1 MNSCYLAL
9 EEGPIRKTLYPLR
22 GETWIGRSPDN
33 AINLEDPL
41 VSRHHAKVNCQNGI
55 WLVED
60 LGSANGIISEGNRVD
75 KMVLTSGD
83 VFQIGETT
91 FRFIEKEI
99 QKGSDQLF
107 QTVEILSST
116 LEEHDLLAA
125 EGGSESWQERF
136 QKAID
141 TIQFLSF
148 MNEAERKRLMDTGT
162 LYLFNAGESI
172 IREGDSDRSI
182 YIILDGRVRVFTKDS
197 KDEDFE
203 LAVLGPREF
212 FGEVSFLTGKPRS
225 SSVASLENS
234 VLIEFTHA
242 SMEEL
247 VREHPLVK
255 KALSEYCRDRLA
267 DLEEKRARGR
277 IGAEQA

>member
-41 VSRHHAKVNCQNGI
+41 VSRHHAKVNCQDGI

-75 KMVLTSGD
+75 KMILTSGD

-99 QKGSDQLF
+99 KKGSDQLF

-203 LAVLGPREF
+203 LAVLGPSDF

-225 SSVASLENS
+225 SSVASLENC

-242 SMEEL
+242 STEEL

-277 IGAEQA
+277 NK